1 MFCGLY
7 CSEFLYWLCEN
18 KLLIFNTQIA
28 DDKIK
33 RLGSLYF
40 LLDRQISFLVYF
52 HNRRKVR
59 NVWYLFVLWL
69 APRYIS
75 HWLFLHGVFNRSK
88 CFALKCKFKKFLL
101 NVYLKSMFRSFFLL
115 YKTLTKAQIFK
126 YCEDFVLVG

>member
-18 KLLIFNTQIA
+18 KLLIFNTHRA

-33 RLGSLYF
+33 RLLSLYF
-40 LLDRQISFLVYF
+40 LLDQQISFLVYF

-75 HWLFLHGVFNRSK
+75 HWLFLHEVFNKSK
-88 CFALKCKFKKFLL
+88 FFALKCKFKRFFL
-101 NVYLKSMFRSFFLL
+101 NIYLKSMFRSFFMLN
-115 YKTLTKAQIFK
+115 KSLTKAQIFNH
-126 YCEDFVLVG
+126 CEDFI